1 MMATSPEEAEAG
13 EEDEDEEPSK
23 YPIHLHHASVMLT
36 RGPQSAVSS

>member
-23 YPIHLHHASVMLT
+23 YPNH
-36 RGPQSAVSS
+36 SAPR